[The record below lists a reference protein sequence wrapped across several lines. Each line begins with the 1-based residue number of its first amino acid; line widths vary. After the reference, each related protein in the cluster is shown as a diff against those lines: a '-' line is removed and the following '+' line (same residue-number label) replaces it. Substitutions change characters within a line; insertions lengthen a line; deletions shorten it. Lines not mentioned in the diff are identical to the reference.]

1 MPLIQTHVCL
11 ECGSDTRKYG
21 YVNRIPADRTNFSG
35 WHCGGCSTAGYKER
49 ECSKGERCPAYQGDG
64 ICLECQDADEI
75 GDEFDEDLWNEW
87 TAQHFPDVDGMFP
100 QAKEFRKLM
109 ESEEDWTE
117 EDRLQVWKCLTNYD

>member
-21 YVNRIPADRTNFSG
+21 YVNRIPSDRTNISG

-49 ECSKGERCPAYQGDG
+49 ECSKGESCLNYQGTG
-64 ICLECQDADEI
+64 ECSECEEADEI
-75 GDEFDEDLWNEW
+75 GDEFDEDLWDEW